1 VSFGKNRFVGRNPAV
16 RTNGA
21 RDRKHFPA
29 LVVTGVVVALLAVS
43 AATGSTGLPPSTV
56 VFELDTTISVTEHLR
71 SIAKAAVADAVYK
84 RAKGPHGAIAVYA
97 RVINHTSGTDSAA
110 RFSDVIPASGPIPNC
125 EAFDPQCFQD
135 WAKEHNTSLDR
146 ARAVRRRINE
156 LAYRVTSDG
165 TAVRGA
171 IAAGAEILEA
181 QRGER
186 WLVLASD
193 LKPSNAEAPAPHIRL
208 DGVHVDVI
216 LACDDALATCQ
227 GRRKA
232 WEAELDQRGAGSVAF
247 FSIQQAAQ
255 VMTR

>member
-1 VSFGKNRFVGRNPAV
+1 VLVGTAV
-16 RTNGA
+16 IA
-21 RDRKHFPA
+21 
-29 LVVTGVVVALLAVS
+29 ALLAVS
-43 AATGSTGLPPSTV
+43 AATSSTGLPSSTV

-71 SIAKAAVADAVYK
+71 SVAKAAVADAVYQ

-110 RFSDVIPASGPIPNC
+110 RFSDVIPASGPIPDC
-125 EAFDPQCFQD
+125 DAFDPQCLQD
-135 WAKEHNTSLDR
+135 WASGHNR
-146 ARAVRRRINE
+146 AIAKARGVRGRINT

-193 LKPSNAEAPAPHIRL
+193 LKPSNAEAPAPNIRL

-216 LACDDALATCQ
+216 LACDDAIATCQ
-227 GRRKA
+227 RRQNA
-232 WEAELDQRGAGSVAF
+232 WRAELDQRGARSVAF
-247 FSIQQAAQ
+247 FSIQQATQ